1 MTRRLVLGPFN
12 RVEGDLEVQLDVAD
26 GRVKEARVNA
36 PMFRGFELMLTGRE
50 PMDALTIVPRICG
63 ICSVSQ
69 SVAAARALADACGVV
84 MPPNGVLA
92 TNLMLAC
99 ENLADHLTH
108 FYLFFM
114 PDFTGRVYDGRA
126 WQAQAQQRF
135 AALAGSPTG
144 GGLHSRAALAAR
156 ARWFEL
162 IGTLGGK
169 WPHTGA
175 ILPGGSAR
183 AIEAAERMR
192 LLARV
197 REMRAFLE
205 QTLFGTPLEEVTA
218 LDSLAALQD
227 WRNRAAGSDLALF
240 LDIADDTG
248 LARLGIGPGRY
259 LSYGAY
265 TQANGHHALARGVWD
280 GARQLLL
287 PLDTRDITEDPRHAW
302 YAEEASATA
311 SHPMAGSTRPQVDKA
326 GAYSWNKAPRLAGQ
340 VLETGAV
347 ARQLVDGQP
356 LIRAAVLAHGGC
368 VSTRVLA
375 RLLELARIVP
385 LMEQW
390 LLALQPHAPFYQA
403 HALPDQAQ
411 GIGLTEAA
419 RGALGHWL
427 RIDKGRLSHYQIV
440 APTSWNFS
448 PRDAKG
454 TPGALEAALVGAP
467 LDHRADDV
475 ASNTS
480 VAVQHIVRSFD
491 PCMVCTVH

>member
-12 RVEGDLEVQLDVAD
+12 RVEGDLEVQLDVAN
-26 GRVKEARVNA
+26 GRIREAHVNA
-36 PMFRGFELMLTGRE
+36 PMFRGFELMLAGRD

-114 PDFTGRVYDGRA
+114 PDFTGQAYHGRA
-126 WQAQAQQRF
+126 WLAQAQQRF
-135 AALAGSPTG
+135 AALAGSTTG
-144 GGLHSRAALAAR
+144 GGLHSRQALAAR

-175 ILPGGSAR
+175 ILPGGSSR
-183 AIEAAERMR
+183 AIETAERVR

-205 QTLFGTPLEEVTA
+205 QTLFGTPLEEVAA
-218 LDSLAALQD
+218 LDSLAALQG
-227 WRNRAAGSDLALF
+227 WRTRAAGSDLALF
-240 LDIADDTG
+240 LDIADDTS
-248 LARLGIGPGRY
+248 LNQLGVGPGRY

-265 TQANGHHALARGVWD
+265 ALADSGHAFARGVWD
-280 GARQLLL
+280 ASHQKVLSLN
-287 PLDTRDITEDPRHAW
+287 THDITEDPRHAW
-302 YAEEASATA
+302 YAEDASAA
-311 SHPMAGSTRPQVDKA
+311 ALHPMVGSTLPQADKA
-326 GAYSWNKAPRLAGQ
+326 GAYSWNKAPRLGGQ
-340 VLETGAV
+340 VLETGAI
-347 ARQLVDGQP
+347 ARQLVDGQS
-356 LIRAAVLAHGGC
+356 LIRAAVAAHGGC

-375 RLLELARIVP
+375 RLLEMARIVP

-390 LLALQPHAPFYQA
+390 LLALQPHAPFFQS
-403 HALPDQAQ
+403 HALPDQAR
-411 GIGLTEAA
+411 GTGLTEAA

-427 RIDKGRLSHYQIV
+427 RIEKGRLSHYQIV

-448 PRDAKG
+448 PRDAAG
-454 TPGALEAALVGAP
+454 TPGALETALVGAP
-467 LDHRADDV
+467 MDSTVDDADN
-475 ASNTS
+475 NTS